1 MEAFDR
7 GYYSGRACSKCLDN
21 AAFLDSVYE
30 LLNGKLALRDP
41 KLAQA
46 LADLEDRIACNAR
59 KDFAAER
66 RCDQLSLAFLV
77 FPEKEKVHDADLRH
91 NVVYEPQYLAVLR
104 NEYPVF
110 VNLLHQIL
118 NRFLRVK
125 RRSIVAT
132 KLLVSVS
139 FRPGADR
146 LICTVKPD
154 RLKSRWKI
162 GSNW

>member
-7 GYYSGRACSKCLDN
+7 GYYSGRACSECLDN

-59 KDFAAER
+59 KDFPTER
-66 RCDQLSLAFLV
+66 RRYQLSFAVLV

-91 NVVYEPQYLAVLR
+91 NVVYEP
-104 NEYPVF
+104 
-110 VNLLHQIL
+110 
-118 NRFLRVK
+118 
-125 RRSIVAT
+125 
-132 KLLVSVS
+132 
-139 FRPGADR
+139 
-146 LICTVKPD
+146 
-154 RLKSRWKI
+154 
-162 GSNW
+162 